1 MCFNE
6 SKYSLFVAPESRGAD
21 QRTGAVPV
29 SQGM

>member
-6 SKYSLFVAPESRGAD
+6 SKYSLIVASESRGAN